1 MRNDGLIAV
10 GTALVAVAAAHT
22 AAALTATGRTGPSRG
37 SVNRAVTPRESLWVG
52 TTRKNLPGI
61 LEQGLIPSG
70 GSSVHRTKTRSAV
83 FLAGDATA
91 ALLYADAAANHRARA
106 TDPDDPVLIE
116 VEPRGLRLLPDYDDV
131 DIGPFLDELSD
142 RVGAEIVPGEPL
154 GELESEVQD
163 ALWGMED
170 DPDGWGVKAEV
181 EDEGDERVL
190 AIVPLHRI
198 SVNRD
203 AYGAD
208 SEIYEDLTVDGDGT
222 PVWETTQYQHQG
234 PIPLDRIRAIYVLA
248 RGGRSADLSLTSY
261 GHLSFPSK
269 FYDAGEAI
277 DAGATISF
285 RTRRFHRLTPAE
297 ARRRL
302 RSGGASPR

>member
-10 GTALVAVAAAHT
+10 GAALVAVAAAHT

-37 SVNRAVTPRESLWVG
+37 SVNRAVTPREPLWVG

-91 ALLYADAAANHRARA
+91 ALLYADAAANPRARA

-190 AIVPLHRI
+190 AIVPIHRI
-198 SVNRD
+198 SVNRGAYRD
-203 AYGAD
+203 AP
-208 SEIYEDLTVDGDGT
+208 EIYEDLAVDGDGDR
-222 PVWETTQYQHQG
+222 VWETTQYQHQG

-261 GHLSFPSK
+261 GYLSFPDK
-269 FYDAGEAI
+269 FYDVSEAI

-285 RTRRFHRLTPAE
+285 LTRRFHRLTPAE